1 MKVQIPKDKYF
12 NIKTSEEMVEVMKD
26 PIVAAINM
34 VIDRLQNRV
43 DTIDFLKKDRELTE
57 KEADEQKSLAN
68 SIVTYEELKTKILN
82 NQKLSAFDFNM
93 VALICSTTVNI
104 MDNQIDMLKG
114 AREELSKIAWKIVHS
129 KFNKEEGSK

>member
-104 MDNQIDMLKG
+104 MDNQIDMLKS

>member
-68 SIVTYEELKTKILN
+68 SVVTYEELKTKILN

-104 MDNQIDMLKG
+104 MDNQIDMLKS

>member
-26 PIVAAINM
+26 PILAAINM

-82 NQKLSAFDFNM
+82 NQKLNAFDFNM

-104 MDNQIDMLKG
+104 MDNQIDMLKS

-129 KFNKEEGSK
+129 KFNKEESSK